1 MFLWCFFLICY
12 CTLHILVGRMWC
24 HCRML
29 YLPMC
34 YIYGKRFVGR
44 ITPLV
49 LELRKEIF
57 NDPYNEIDW
66 DKVRNICAKVC

>member
-1 MFLWCFFLICY
+1 M
-12 CTLHILVGRMWC
+12 V
-24 HCRML
+24 

-49 LELRKEIF
+49 LELRKELF
-57 NDPYNEIDW
+57 KDSYGKIDW
-66 DKVRNICAKVC
+66 DKARSLCAKVC